1 MSSWYVED
9 GSFLK
14 IQNITLGYTLPSKVL
29 SKAFSSIRFY
39 AIVQNVLTI
48 TNYSGFDPEVS
59 SSTPDDARNFIFF
72 NGIDFYQHPNPR
84 MYKLGLQLNF

>member
-1 MSSWYVED
+1 M
-9 GSFLK
+9 
-14 IQNITLGYTLPSKVL
+14 

-48 TNYSGFDPEVS
+48 TNYTGFSISEVS